1 MKAHPDVNGEE
12 YIKKHFKELLGKV
25 YTPFAEDGVYSLA
38 LDTTNDKNKAENERL
53 LNELKEYFFV
63 ANCKLGEQPDKVL
76 QKPISEGYSPV
87 ADATKDGVLMVMME
101 NYEGKKQKFQPT
113 GKLAVGIKYTR
124 DGIEI
129 AENLQSIGYVLFH
142 TRKDIG
148 QHLFRVRSVQLIKSV
163 EDLPMDI
170 YKNVNTTEIYVVID
184 IEMSNEIDSTEIHS
198 SKKEFTPNTRYDA
211 QYSTIVALSN
221 LA

>member
-25 YTPFAEDGVYSLA
+25 YTPFTEDGVYSLA
-38 LDTTNDKNKAENERL
+38 LDIENDNNKAENERL
-53 LNELKEYFFV
+53 LNELKKCFFV
-63 ANCKLGEQPDKVL
+63 ADCKLGEQPDKVL
-76 QKPISEGYSPV
+76 QTISEGYSPI

-101 NYEGKKQKFQPT
+101 NYEGKKQKFLPI
-113 GKLAVGIKYTR
+113 GKLAVGIKYTK

-148 QHLFRVRSVQLIKSV
+148 QHLFRVKRVQLVKAV
-163 EDLPMDI
+163 EDLPLGI
-170 YKNVNTTEIYVVID
+170 YKNVSTTEIYVVID
-184 IEMSNEIDSTEIHS
+184 IEASNEIDSTEIHS

-211 QYSTIVALSN
+211 QYSAKKN
-221 LA
+221 LT